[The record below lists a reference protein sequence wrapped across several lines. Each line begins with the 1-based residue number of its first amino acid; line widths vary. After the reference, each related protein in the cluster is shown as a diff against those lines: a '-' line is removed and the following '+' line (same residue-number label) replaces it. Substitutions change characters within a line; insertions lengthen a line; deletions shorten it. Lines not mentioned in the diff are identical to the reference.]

1 MSEKSKTN
9 TPFVETAYPDWASQN
24 KFENPVESLGRY
36 VDHVRGEYS
45 AAGLYTDSV
54 EDQLSY
60 NLSNALSSRGLL
72 TEENQGLVNE
82 QLRSLSKPDLMSS
95 VNVLLEEDN
104 PETPFLSDEEKEKLT
119 VYQSIFSSG
128 FNTEA
133 QLARNPEEYQEVTEI
148 VRSTNRKKFE
158 EQFKRGEILA
168 AVVEDESGNEIFIG
182 GEIPEGMTEADVI
195 KSSSKYGVSTRHLFA
210 LRHKR
215 EKDPFSD
222 GLMRY
227 EVQKRKLAELEI
239 RNKIKEETKLEAAL
253 YGLAKNYGEEKTWD
267 WGDHTNSFLTE
278 VLSSGSKNFRVGWNT
293 MVGDKDGARQAGREL
308 AMDEAREAFLAE
320 ADTRRLEV
328 VQRLSK
334 ATGYSGDIVDDVLHD
349 LTVKY
354 AFEGDSKAN
363 VKPFLKYSDN
373 KDELGQNV
381 HETKYSGVLVDPS
394 LMVSPDEFSRALDQA
409 NVTGDKRERAHV
421 QREVALEEN
430 FHRISRIISQE
441 DAYADAWI
449 QARIEGQQNG
459 LSKRA
464 ILEKFRAEVDFSALM
479 HRAEGVFSS
488 IYEGVTG
495 IVYGVGAVMDK
506 DWGRAGLQAI
516 AANNAQAKEFAQVM
530 GLEMGAGQEMME
542 AAGPLVSDA
551 IVTAGLVALT
561 KPTMGA
567 SLAGLAAYTGAK
579 ATATTS
585 ARLVVAAAARGA
597 LKTVGK
603 ETAEAAAER
612 ILKSGVLKGAT
623 KDRTLKVIKAYNGN
637 LASKLGVASA
647 AFIPAATRSGGST
660 YGAVFSTLEAGLTEK
675 HTADDGS
682 WEEGWN
688 AERVKEEAHTG
699 ALGSALTAGTI
710 TGLLTSSFSAIGR
723 GGLEDTFLRGM
734 SFRQVKQITSNVL
747 GRNLGDQTFIEVMKQ
762 SLKKVVTKHALV
774 EAPKS
779 FLKSALDEGFEE
791 GIDEFINSLI
801 VDAYTNQDT
810 PFLERMEQVW
820 HGFLLGAALGGGG
833 NLVSKA
839 AKNIAP
845 NMFLDRNAAAMVE
858 QEAFKQFERDV
869 EAEGLGDKLRESGS
883 PATAQEAERL
893 VRQYKGAERSEPQSM
908 LASTSVDEDEALG
921 EAAITIED
929 QTEEASLEDLEK
941 ANYELQTK
949 LTSEAVRAELANYE
963 AKELLRGNNPD
974 VEGTAVAEALEDS
987 EGDAVS
993 GSVAITQ
1000 PHTATQKPVDYDAD
1014 YESTLEVIKS
1024 KHRVFKKMEKQQ
1036 QRLENTGASESAQ
1049 RMRKE
1054 IQLALQSNRVLDKQR
1069 VDTLTKLA
1077 AEARDNNKKAQAA
1090 SDAKGPSEE
1099 DAKGIDTLVN
1109 SGFPHSL
1116 TVDQLERLGV
1126 KLQKIDRASLTTL
1139 SKELSTRIKNK
1150 FPVAADPFTKRGQA
1164 LPQIY
1169 GSGKVYLD
1177 ESGNGIFNN
1186 DPVAMLTFL
1195 ESGIPIPVPSTAI
1208 DSGTLNPSFEISPN
1222 GNPRYVT
1229 DIMVQESGGKVSAKT
1244 AFDKV
1249 GALEEDYSVVADL
1262 AKRLTELK
1270 KSVTLSD
1277 QFKVVNPFNTRS
1289 KSIKITTVEERA
1301 KDLGTFT
1308 SITDNIF
1315 ETDTSLKSL
1324 QTQFKNTANLAASL
1338 EMQVALYEYQRDSAT
1353 ESGNE
1358 LPPVPFNASAI
1369 LRGQAAYAMGQQ
1381 VARKKRS
1388 TRSFLSVFT
1397 PDADV
1402 DSEAVVTSSNYVAAS
1417 ANPLSPLPERR
1428 VRDYIAG
1435 MNDLGAE
1442 AIRDNENLK
1451 SSIAGLL
1458 NSEYHGES
1466 NRAFTMPPEE
1476 LFNELIQFFGKGNHI
1491 SNQAGIAFQQRLRDD
1506 SFDQQGTNV
1515 GVVLRMLSLN
1525 SPNVFPAIDED
1536 VNFQSRIR
1544 TDLIELGA
1552 KEPSLEQA
1560 LSFHKDIAKETEGNY
1575 KRAIVSSRQMA
1586 VIADLNQRELNFYGI
1601 TDNSADGVI
1610 GALEILASK
1619 RTKRTHDDL
1628 QRTLFTASEVLLE
1641 QREFIKSI
1649 KFSFEAT
1656 DADYAGHTYVDQ
1668 EGTPTIVINTA
1679 RDSRGGI
1686 IDTIIHEL
1694 VHAFTDRVLNLDP
1707 SLRTPEQ
1714 NGAVDRIEALM
1725 KLLRK
1730 RAAREGAPDSVLYGL
1745 TNINEFASV
1754 LMTSKDFQAFIRGV
1768 KVGAGQRNF
1777 LTRALAAISRFFAVR
1792 GGAEVKSFQ
1801 AIMDVSTLVRST
1813 GTTEPAT
1820 GSGFANQVAN
1830 KVVSRQ
1836 RKRSRLASSIGMA
1849 EEVAANEALDKAA
1862 FEYFQFAVDF
1872 VPPEINIVMDNT
1884 TDVIAEFDSETESI
1898 LFNGRR
1904 AAAKVNQLVAAVDG
1918 KPIRREHII
1927 AAILNE
1933 EIAHVAAFAR
1943 LSQAEV
1949 QELMDGL
1956 NDLDGQSIIEQY
1968 YPEGEREAAL
1978 ERFRSE
1984 DSSISEGEKFILA
1997 EEQLRI
2003 HVQKVLRGAETNEQV
2018 NFLLENPSTL
2028 GTVKQY
2034 FKNYLTKITY
2044 AKTLKDVSP
2053 QMRDS
2058 VNRVVSEVRAMEMRY
2073 RLSPNGMHFDS
2084 NNPEGTMNQI
2094 LKQLEMHQSITPRD
2108 DEDSARLQSRF
2119 GSDTDL
2125 KLTDFDV
2132 DSFPVEFDLFKT
2144 KAGKLKGAP
2153 PQVKSDKDVDKLMD
2167 RLKQLTIEGS
2177 VGRFWYED
2185 AADKIL
2191 EITNGDLVEA
2201 EKFTALLAIY
2211 SPQTG
2216 VEVNTYFAV
2225 RAYEQHANG
2234 VSRADYQVKTK
2245 VQDDKARAVLYDT
2258 APWKG
2263 RKTDNFYKN
2272 LMFHLVSKASPEDLA
2287 SMQIDT
2293 EFLNDIQQPVTVDM
2307 WVYRAMG
2314 YDTIG
2319 LTDDKGQG
2327 AFGFSEKLINRLA
2340 YALNQNRAP
2349 EAAPYQAHQI
2359 QAMLWTAIKARSE
2372 DKDVKKKTEAQSI
2385 RAGDLKIIYPQ
2396 GKKTRKFPSNEG
2408 ERKHQLR
2415 WTKNALAA
2423 EGVDFLEASRSFD
2436 YFVNSM
2442 GLTATWEVIASEQT
2456 PIGKKLAAMTTE
2468 QKRSFTEQAM
2478 QLIVDPVTGED
2489 TLARDLGI
2497 AISTAKMSMGGYAG
2511 GVTPN
2516 VLSTLYPNKPAGDY
2530 DDDAIR
2536 SYSRSL
2542 QYIFMQ
2548 DAVPWSRLVKT
2559 TKEDLHYKVV
2569 NENGRTIRKFDSQG
2583 AAEDYAAKAKK
2594 DYTVV
2599 GGEQS
2604 SGINLAFDGEL
2615 TENKLQ
2621 EIQDYLSSVNSD
2633 LGLTQISDNEVIVVN
2648 YKMDYNNML
2657 PVLTDE
2663 EFANKIIERYG
2674 KETEQTYFT
2683 TVGEYGYHDWATD
2696 NEGAA
2701 ILETSP
2707 RFTPDVQERVRDRR
2721 ERFLQI
2727 SSDTEGTVTPR
2738 LQSRYG
2744 AGSVIPSELDAESID
2759 FSNWIEMLDV
2769 PLMEYGTYKSPSSL
2783 FGKLIKGYADR
2794 DLIRFKEER
2803 DSFVREA
2810 KKLGEDFKQKHDRII
2825 KEASKNGVEIPPELI
2840 SRASGSNV
2848 GSQLTEDQVDGVEAR
2863 FNQDRS
2869 KANAAADP
2877 KQRKVLL
2884 EIAAEN
2890 KVANEKNLR
2899 IENRKALLE
2908 DRNQAIRDLLSISPE
2923 AHDLILD
2930 LRKLVDD
2937 LSAKGNE
2944 LFSDFIQGK
2953 DEFSATFDMNGGL
2966 YITRRYRMFEDN
2978 DYLARIRDE
2987 SDPTYAQKRQDAIN
3001 YFAQQYMDYHV
3012 KKEVRDKGLTEQ
3024 DARFNVELDL
3034 QQKGLSARTKGKDMM
3049 TEFLNAYEKNA
3060 IKPELDV
3067 YESADG
3073 GRSIMMNSK
3082 KFKGSAL
3089 KALANN
3095 LNEKK
3100 NISAPIRSL
3109 LGEYGDEAGGDNI
3122 AHTLVHTSSIMAN
3135 QAFFNRV
3142 VDYGTKAEVPWLVT
3156 SEAIAEDL
3164 ELPVAQ
3170 QKYAGW
3176 QQLKS
3181 DEGAMDWNPVK
3192 GYYTKP
3198 EIVKDFQ
3205 DLIQMNQAEAVSK
3218 ETSSPSIFL
3227 ASKLVQYAHR
3237 ATGLSLAAKTLGSV
3251 GFYVRNMLGNAMFF
3265 GPMQGYMGGFGKAFG
3280 EGVGVISALGG
3291 DAENSKSQIVRAA
3304 LGSRAAMDAELT
3316 VLASMNVFGDEMEA
3330 NLLRELL
3337 IGKMTVP
3344 SAENKLAKI
3353 AKSIENKTK
3362 IGKEAYEKGVLAAT
3376 RLASAMD
3383 AYYKI
3388 GLYQFELDT
3397 LKEAALADADGG
3409 KFKRL
3414 LDENNEPSV
3423 DMKRAAALK
3432 VKQVSQSYSQAP
3444 PAIKGLTRHPA
3455 GLLIAPYVRF
3465 AAEVPRITGNTFKL
3479 LRQERAE
3486 GKNNPVMRRR
3496 YLKRL
3501 AGMMSTM
3508 GFTFAVPAF
3517 LKSLAGIGEDEDE
3530 ALRKGMPSYLRD
3542 HTFYYYKSDDQL
3554 YSFDLTYLNPFSV
3567 IADPVARSFE
3577 KLFDQDE
3584 VNPVD
3589 ASIELVAGLFRP
3601 YFNEQ
3606 ILSGA
3611 VTDVATNENQYGGKI
3626 MYGEDTA
3633 ENLKR
3638 AFIYIWEKA
3647 YEPRSLAKL
3656 RKAFK
3661 AAEGDTPSSDMFTD
3675 PLGIIFGELL
3685 PIKPHKVDIQNNLR
3699 AYLSAHTGDYRE
3711 LSSKMN
3717 RLLSESSMTDGDIFN
3732 LYDDIA
3738 ETRRSYNNEFRRV
3751 IKGFNNLGV
3760 SWSDINAQAKSRGVS
3775 KERLRLNYNGWMN
3788 RPAVSRFIKDKLRE
3802 TPTGRLRLRKLDNYS
3817 RKDNRYLKLD

>member
-1 MSEKSKTN
+1 
-9 TPFVETAYPDWASQN
+9 
-24 KFENPVESLGRY
+24 
-36 VDHVRGEYS
+36 
-45 AAGLYTDSV
+45 
-54 EDQLSY
+54 
-60 NLSNALSSRGLL
+60 
-72 TEENQGLVNE
+72 
-82 QLRSLSKPDLMSS
+82 
-95 VNVLLEEDN
+95 
-104 PETPFLSDEEKEKLT
+104 
-119 VYQSIFSSG
+119 
-128 FNTEA
+128 
-133 QLARNPEEYQEVTEI
+133 
-148 VRSTNRKKFE
+148 
-158 EQFKRGEILA
+158 
-168 AVVEDESGNEIFIG
+168 
-182 GEIPEGMTEADVI
+182 
-195 KSSSKYGVSTRHLFA
+195 
-210 LRHKR
+210 
-215 EKDPFSD
+215 
-222 GLMRY
+222 
-227 EVQKRKLAELEI
+227 
-239 RNKIKEETKLEAAL
+239 
-253 YGLAKNYGEEKTWD
+253 
-267 WGDHTNSFLTE
+267 
-278 VLSSGSKNFRVGWNT
+278 
-293 MVGDKDGARQAGREL
+293 
-308 AMDEAREAFLAE
+308 
-320 ADTRRLEV
+320 
-328 VQRLSK
+328 
-334 ATGYSGDIVDDVLHD
+334 
-349 LTVKY
+349 
-354 AFEGDSKAN
+354 
-363 VKPFLKYSDN
+363 
-373 KDELGQNV
+373 
-381 HETKYSGVLVDPS
+381 
-394 LMVSPDEFSRALDQA
+394 
-409 NVTGDKRERAHV
+409 
-421 QREVALEEN
+421 
-430 FHRISRIISQE
+430 
-441 DAYADAWI
+441 
-449 QARIEGQQNG
+449 
-459 LSKRA
+459 
-464 ILEKFRAEVDFSALM
+464 
-479 HRAEGVFSS
+479 
-488 IYEGVTG
+488 
-495 IVYGVGAVMDK
+495 
-506 DWGRAGLQAI
+506 
-516 AANNAQAKEFAQVM
+516 
-530 GLEMGAGQEMME
+530 
-542 AAGPLVSDA
+542 
-551 IVTAGLVALT
+551 
-561 KPTMGA
+561 
-567 SLAGLAAYTGAK
+567 
-579 ATATTS
+579 
-585 ARLVVAAAARGA
+585 
-597 LKTVGK
+597 
-603 ETAEAAAER
+603 
-612 ILKSGVLKGAT
+612 
-623 KDRTLKVIKAYNGN
+623 
-637 LASKLGVASA
+637 
-647 AFIPAATRSGGST
+647 
-660 YGAVFSTLEAGLTEK
+660 
-675 HTADDGS
+675 
-682 WEEGWN
+682 
-688 AERVKEEAHTG
+688 
-699 ALGSALTAGTI
+699 
-710 TGLLTSSFSAIGR
+710 
-723 GGLEDTFLRGM
+723 
-734 SFRQVKQITSNVL
+734 
-747 GRNLGDQTFIEVMKQ
+747 
-762 SLKKVVTKHALV
+762 
-774 EAPKS
+774 
-779 FLKSALDEGFEE
+779 
-791 GIDEFINSLI
+791 
-801 VDAYTNQDT
+801 
-810 PFLERMEQVW
+810 
-820 HGFLLGAALGGGG
+820 
-833 NLVSKA
+833 
-839 AKNIAP
+839 
-845 NMFLDRNAAAMVE
+845 
-858 QEAFKQFERDV
+858 
-869 EAEGLGDKLRESGS
+869 
-883 PATAQEAERL
+883 
-893 VRQYKGAERSEPQSM
+893 
-908 LASTSVDEDEALG
+908 
-921 EAAITIED
+921 
-929 QTEEASLEDLEK
+929 
-941 ANYELQTK
+941 
-949 LTSEAVRAELANYE
+949 
-963 AKELLRGNNPD
+963 
-974 VEGTAVAEALEDS
+974 
-987 EGDAVS
+987 
-993 GSVAITQ
+993 
-1000 PHTATQKPVDYDAD
+1000 
-1014 YESTLEVIKS
+1014 
-1024 KHRVFKKMEKQQ
+1024 
-1036 QRLENTGASESAQ
+1036 
-1049 RMRKE
+1049 
-1054 IQLALQSNRVLDKQR
+1054 
-1069 VDTLTKLA
+1069 
-1077 AEARDNNKKAQAA
+1077 
-1090 SDAKGPSEE
+1090 
-1099 DAKGIDTLVN
+1099 
-1109 SGFPHSL
+1109 
-1116 TVDQLERLGV
+1116 
-1126 KLQKIDRASLTTL
+1126 
-1139 SKELSTRIKNK
+1139 
-1150 FPVAADPFTKRGQA
+1150 
-1164 LPQIY
+1164 
-1169 GSGKVYLD
+1169 
-1177 ESGNGIFNN
+1177 
-1186 DPVAMLTFL
+1186 
-1195 ESGIPIPVPSTAI
+1195 
-1208 DSGTLNPSFEISPN
+1208 
-1222 GNPRYVT
+1222 
-1229 DIMVQESGGKVSAKT
+1229 
-1244 AFDKV
+1244 
-1249 GALEEDYSVVADL
+1249 
-1262 AKRLTELK
+1262 
-1270 KSVTLSD
+1270 
-1277 QFKVVNPFNTRS
+1277 
-1289 KSIKITTVEERA
+1289 
-1301 KDLGTFT
+1301 
-1308 SITDNIF
+1308 
-1315 ETDTSLKSL
+1315 
-1324 QTQFKNTANLAASL
+1324 
-1338 EMQVALYEYQRDSAT
+1338 
-1353 ESGNE
+1353 
-1358 LPPVPFNASAI
+1358 
-1369 LRGQAAYAMGQQ
+1369 
-1381 VARKKRS
+1381 
-1388 TRSFLSVFT
+1388 
-1397 PDADV
+1397 
-1402 DSEAVVTSSNYVAAS
+1402 
-1417 ANPLSPLPERR
+1417 
-1428 VRDYIAG
+1428 
-1435 MNDLGAE
+1435 
-1442 AIRDNENLK
+1442 
-1451 SSIAGLL
+1451 
-1458 NSEYHGES
+1458 
-1466 NRAFTMPPEE
+1466 
-1476 LFNELIQFFGKGNHI
+1476 
-1491 SNQAGIAFQQRLRDD
+1491 
-1506 SFDQQGTNV
+1506 
-1515 GVVLRMLSLN
+1515 
-1525 SPNVFPAIDED
+1525 
-1536 VNFQSRIR
+1536 
-1544 TDLIELGA
+1544 
-1552 KEPSLEQA
+1552 
-1560 LSFHKDIAKETEGNY
+1560 
-1575 KRAIVSSRQMA
+1575 
-1586 VIADLNQRELNFYGI
+1586 
-1601 TDNSADGVI
+1601 
-1610 GALEILASK
+1610 
-1619 RTKRTHDDL
+1619 
-1628 QRTLFTASEVLLE
+1628 
-1641 QREFIKSI
+1641 
-1649 KFSFEAT
+1649 
-1656 DADYAGHTYVDQ
+1656 
-1668 EGTPTIVINTA
+1668 
-1679 RDSRGGI
+1679 
-1686 IDTIIHEL
+1686 
-1694 VHAFTDRVLNLDP
+1694 
-1707 SLRTPEQ
+1707 
-1714 NGAVDRIEALM
+1714 
-1725 KLLRK
+1725 
-1730 RAAREGAPDSVLYGL
+1730 
-1745 TNINEFASV
+1745 
-1754 LMTSKDFQAFIRGV
+1754 
-1768 KVGAGQRNF
+1768 
-1777 LTRALAAISRFFAVR
+1777 
-1792 GGAEVKSFQ
+1792 
-1801 AIMDVSTLVRST
+1801 
-1813 GTTEPAT
+1813 
-1820 GSGFANQVAN
+1820 
-1830 KVVSRQ
+1830 
-1836 RKRSRLASSIGMA
+1836 MA

-1918 KPIRREHII
+1918 KPVRREHII

-2058 VNRVVSEVRAMEMRY
+2058 VNRVVSEVRAMELRY

-2094 LKQLEMHQSITPRD
+2094 LKQLEMHQSIVPRD

-2125 KLTDFDV
+2125 ELTDFDV

-2144 KAGKLKGAP
+2144 KAGKIKGAP
-2153 PQVKSDKDVDKLMD
+2153 PQVKSDKGVEKLMD

-2201 EKFTALLAIY
+2201 EKFIALLAIY

-2234 VSRADYQVKTK
+2234 ATRSELKVKTK

-2272 LMFHLVSKASPEDLA
+2272 LMFHLVSKADAQELA

-2293 EFLNDIQQPVTVDM
+2293 EFLEDIQQPVTVDM

-2327 AFGFSEKLINRLA
+2327 AFGFSEKLINRLT

-2349 EAAPYQAHQI
+2349 EAAAFQAHQI

-2372 DKDVKKKTEAQSI
+2372 DKEVKKKTEAQSI

-2396 GKKTRKFPSNEG
+2396 GKKTRKFPSKEG

-2423 EGVDFLEASRSFD
+2423 EGVDFIEASRSFD

-2442 GLTATWEVIASEQT
+2442 GLTATWEVIASEET
-2456 PIGKKLAAMTTE
+2456 AFGKKLAAMPLE
-2468 QKRSFTEQAM
+2468 QKQSFTEQAM

-2497 AISTAKMSMGGYAG
+2497 AISTARMSMGGYAG

-2516 VLSTLYPNKPAGDY
+2516 VLSTLYPNKPAGEY

-2536 SYSRSL
+2536 AYARSL

-2548 DAVPWSRLVKT
+2548 DAVPWVRYVKT
-2559 TKEDLHYKVV
+2559 NKQEVSYRVLRDGKAVGGGAKIATQEEAEKFAQEKNAKVDTPKVVKVKGGYQILNSKGKPYKLKGKESKKLEEIPVFEDQSSAEEFANRTILTYVAGNEQSHGFVLTFDEDL
-2569 NENGRTIRKFDSQG
+2569 T
-2583 AAEDYAAKAKK
+2583 AEK
-2594 DYTVV
+2594 
-2599 GGEQS
+2599 E
-2604 SGINLAFDGEL
+2604 
-2615 TENKLQ
+2615 Q
-2621 EIQDYLSSVNSD
+2621 EIQDTLGDIHPD
-2633 LGLTQISDNEVIVVN
+2633 LGFTKIDSNQITVIN
-2648 YKMDYNNML
+2648 FKIDYKDML
-2657 PVLTDE
+2657 PELTDGA
-2663 EFANKIIERYG
+2663 FSTKLAERY
-2674 KETEQTYFT
+2674 EEQATFEAIT
-2683 TVGEYGYHDWATD
+2683 TVGEYGFHDWQAD
-2696 NEGAA
+2696 PEGEV
-2701 ILETSP
+2701 ILSLSP
-2707 RFTPDVQERVRDRR
+2707 RLTPDIQKGIRDRR
-2721 ERFLQI
+2721 ERFQQI
-2727 SSDTEGTVTPR
+2727 SPDTEGTVTPR

-2783 FGKLIKGYADR
+2783 FGKLTKGYADR
-2794 DLIRFKEER
+2794 HLIRFKEER

-2848 GSQLTEDQVDGVEAR
+2848 GSQLTEDQVDSVEAR

-2869 KANAAADP
+2869 KANTAADP

-2884 EIAAEN
+2884 EIAAKN

-2908 DRNQAIRDLLSISPE
+2908 DRNQAIRDLLAISPE
-2923 AHDLILD
+2923 AHDLIIG

-2937 LSAKGNE
+2937 LSAQGNE

-2953 DEFSATFDMNGGL
+2953 DEFKATFDMNGGL

-2987 SDPTYAQKRQDAIN
+2987 SDPTYALKRQDAIN

-3049 TEFLNAYEKNA
+3049 TEFLNAYDKNA

-3100 NISAPIRSL
+3100 NIPAPIRSL

-3135 QAFFNRV
+3135 QSFFNRI
-3142 VDYGTKAEVPWLVT
+3142 VDFGTKAEVPWLVT

-3170 QKYAGW
+3170 QKYSGW

-3227 ASKLVQYAHR
+3227 ASKMVQYAHR

-3337 IGKMTVP
+3337 TGKMTVP

-3501 AGMMSTM
+3501 SGMISTM
-3508 GFTFAVPAF
+3508 GFTFAVPVF

-3530 ALRKGMPSYLRD
+3530 ALRKGMPFYLRD

-3611 VTDVATNENQYGGKI
+3611 VTDVATNANQYGGKI

-3633 ENLKR
+3633 ENVKR
-3638 AFIYIWEKA
+3638 AFLYIWEKA

-3699 AYLSAHTGDYRE
+3699 AYLRAHTGDYRE

-3717 RLLSESSMTDGDIFN
+3717 RLLSESAMTDSDIFN
-3732 LYDDIA
+3732 LYDDIS

-3760 SWSDINAQAKSRGVS
+3760 SWGDINAQAKSRGVS

-3788 RPAVSRFIKDKLRE
+3788 RPSVSRFIKDKLRK
-3802 TPTGRLRLRKLDNYS
+3802 TPTGRIRLRKLDNYS
-3817 RKDNRYLKLD
+3817 RKDNRYIKLD

>member
-45 AAGLYTDSV
+45 AAGIYTKDV

-72 TEENQGLVNE
+72 TEETQGLVNE
-82 QLRSLSKPDLMSS
+82 QLKSFSKPDLMSS

-104 PETPFLSDEEKEKLT
+104 PETSFLSDEDKEKLT
-119 VYQSIFSSG
+119 TYQSIFSLD
-128 FNTEA
+128 FNTEE
-133 QLARNPEEYQEVTEI
+133 QLARNLEEYQEVTEI
-148 VRSTNRKKFE
+148 VRGANLKKFE
-158 EQFKRGEILA
+158 EQFKTGEILA

-195 KSSSKYGVSTRHLFA
+195 KASSKYGVSTRHLFA

-215 EKDPFSD
+215 EQDPLSD
-222 GLMRY
+222 GLMRF
-227 EVQKRKLAELEI
+227 EVEKRKLAELEI
-239 RNKIKEETKLEAAL
+239 RNKIKEEQKLEAAL

-293 MVGDKDGARQAGREL
+293 MVGDEDGAQQAGREL

-334 ATGYSGDIVDDVLHD
+334 LTGYSGDIVDDVLHD

-394 LMVSPDEFSRALDQA
+394 LMVSPVEFSRALDQA
-409 NVTGDKRERAHV
+409 NVTGDKRERAEV

-430 FHRISRIISQE
+430 FHRISRTISKE
-441 DAYADAWI
+441 DDYADAWL

-459 LSKRA
+459 LSNRA

-479 HRAEGVFSS
+479 HRAEGVGSS

-495 IVYGVGAVMDK
+495 IVYGVGAAMDK
-506 DWGRAGLQAI
+506 DWGRAGLQLI
-516 AANNAQAKEFAQVM
+516 AENNAQAREFAQVM
-530 GLEMGAGQEMME
+530 GLEMGAGQDLME

-637 LASKLGVASA
+637 LASKMGVASA
-647 AFIPAATRSGGST
+647 SFIPAATRSGANT
-660 YGAVFSTLEAGLTEK
+660 YGAVFQTLQSGLTEK

-682 WEEGWN
+682 WEDGWS
-688 AERVKEEAHTG
+688 ADRVKEEAHTA

-710 TGLLTSSFSAIGR
+710 TGLLTSSFAAIGR

-762 SLKKVVTKHALV
+762 SLKKVVTKHALI

-779 FLKSALDEGFEE
+779 FLKSGLDEGFEE

-810 PFLERMEQVW
+810 PFFERMQQVA
-820 HGFLLGAALGGGG
+820 HGFVLGFGLGGAGT
-833 NLVSKA
+833 LVNKA

-845 NMFLDRNAAAMVE
+845 NYFLDRNAAARVE
-858 QEAFKQFERDV
+858 QEVFKQFERDV

-893 VRQYKGAERSEPQSM
+893 VRQYKGAERSEPQSR

-921 EAAITIED
+921 EAAIIIED

-1000 PHTATQKPVDYDAD
+1000 PHTATQTPVDYDAD

-1036 QRLENTGASESAQ
+1036 QRLENTGANESAE

-1069 VDTLTKLA
+1069 VDALTKLA

-1099 DAKGIDTLVN
+1099 DAKGIDILVN

-1116 TVDQLERLGV
+1116 TVEQLERLGV
-1126 KLQKIDRASLTTL
+1126 KLQKIDRQSLTTL
-1139 SKELSTRIKNK
+1139 SKELSTRIKKK
-1150 FPVAADPFTKRGQA
+1150 FPIAADPFTKRGQA

-1315 ETDTSLKSL
+1315 ETDTSLKLL

-1402 DSEAVVTSSNYVAAS
+1402 DSEAVVASSNYVAAS
-1417 ANPLSPLPERR
+1417 ANPLSPLPERK

-1451 SSIAGLL
+1451 SSIASLL

-1506 SFDQQGTNV
+1506 AFDQQGTNV

-1536 VNFQSRIR
+1536 VNFQSRVR

-1575 KRAIVSSRQMA
+1575 KRAIVSRRQMA

-1686 IDTIIHEL
+1686 IDTLIHEL

-1754 LMTSKDFQAFIRGV
+1754 LMTSRDFQSFIRGV

-1792 GGAEVKSFQ
+1792 GGAQAQSFQ
-1801 AIMDVSTLVRST
+1801 AIMDVSTLVRRT

-1918 KPIRREHII
+1918 KPVRREHII

-2094 LKQLEMHQSITPRD
+2094 LKQLEMHQSIVPREDEGDEEVPATPN
-2108 DEDSARLQSRF
+2108 LQSRI
-2119 GSDTDL
+2119 GSDVDL
-2125 KLTDFDV
+2125 TEIPLTFN
-2132 DSFPVEFDLFKT
+2132 K
-2144 KAGKLKGAP
+2144 KGEP
-2153 PQVKSDKDVDKLMD
+2153 
-2167 RLKQLTIEGS
+2167 
-2177 VGRFWYED
+2177 
-2185 AADKIL
+2185 
-2191 EITNGDLVEA
+2191 ITQGY
-2201 EKFTALLAIY
+2201 ALLK
-2211 SPQTG
+2211 SPTVLEPSG
-2216 VEVNTYFAV
+2216 
-2225 RAYEQHANG
+2225 NG
-2234 VSRADYQVKTK
+2234 R
-2245 VQDDKARAVLYDT
+2245 
-2258 APWKG
+2258 
-2263 RKTDNFYKN
+2263 TDIEP
-2272 LMFHLVSKASPEDLA
+2272 L
-2287 SMQIDT
+2287 
-2293 EFLNDIQQPVTVDM
+2293 
-2307 WVYRAMG
+2307 
-2314 YDTIG
+2314 
-2319 LTDDKGQG
+2319 
-2327 AFGFSEKLINRLA
+2327 
-2340 YALNQNRAP
+2340 
-2349 EAAPYQAHQI
+2349 
-2359 QAMLWTAIKARSE
+2359 
-2372 DKDVKKKTEAQSI
+2372 
-2385 RAGDLKIIYPQ
+2385 
-2396 GKKTRKFPSNEG
+2396 
-2408 ERKHQLR
+2408 
-2415 WTKNALAA
+2415 
-2423 EGVDFLEASRSFD
+2423 
-2436 YFVNSM
+2436 
-2442 GLTATWEVIASEQT
+2442 
-2456 PIGKKLAAMTTE
+2456 
-2468 QKRSFTEQAM
+2468 
-2478 QLIVDPVTGED
+2478 
-2489 TLARDLGI
+2489 
-2497 AISTAKMSMGGYAG
+2497 
-2511 GVTPN
+2511 
-2516 VLSTLYPNKPAGDY
+2516 DY
-2530 DDDAIR
+2530 D
-2536 SYSRSL
+2536 S
-2542 QYIFMQ
+2542 
-2548 DAVPWSRLVKT
+2548 
-2559 TKEDLHYKVV
+2559 LHYKVTGPARKRILAAIDSGAVGEATDRLIEEV
-2569 NENGRTIRKFDSQG
+2569 NEMIKDPAIEAGIGWYARMRVVLKDALGDPDRFRLFSHLLGATSAQTPVETNFIYSMEALTKLENGDYDSNIESYLELRSIAPENLRSEIESRGFASARKLKQANTPAKLTRLWLDHYEVLPVRDNGNLYGANSLATLKALTDTWLEGKLTPKTPQFAMNLNGASLEATIDVWAARTLRRILWGDRVEQWRLQPKAETGVSNEDFALGQIIFREAAKSLDMSPDDLQALVWFGEKDVWDNNGWTKEVGAFKSSFDEAAAVFFPPNEPPRSLEHGKNIIKFLQKERLALSKLELFEENSPQQKKALKEYEEAKGLTGVGSYVESRGREPVAELRAADSQG
-2583 AAEDYAAKAKK
+2583 EVSNERDGQADRS
-2594 DYTVV
+2594 
-2599 GGEQS
+2599 GGA
-2604 SGINLAFDGEL
+2604 GN
-2615 TENKLQ
+2615 
-2621 EIQDYLSSVNSD
+2621 V
-2633 LGLTQISDNEVIVVN
+2633 
-2648 YKMDYNNML
+2648 
-2657 PVLTDE
+2657 
-2663 EFANKIIERYG
+2663 R
-2674 KETEQTYFT
+2674 
-2683 TVGEYGYHDWATD
+2683 
-2696 NEGAA
+2696 GAG
-2701 ILETSP
+2701 
-2707 RFTPDVQERVRDRR
+2707 R
-2721 ERFLQI
+2721 
-2727 SSDTEGTVTPR
+2727 GVTPR

-2744 AGSVIPSELDAESID
+2744 AGSAIPSELDAESID

-2783 FGKLIKGYADR
+2783 FGKLTKGYADR

-2848 GSQLTEDQVDGVEAR
+2848 GSQLTEDQVDSVEAR

-2884 EIAAEN
+2884 EIAEKN
-2890 KVANEKNLR
+2890 KVANGKNLR

-2908 DRNQAIRDLLSISPE
+2908 DRNQAIRDLLAISPE
-2923 AHDLILD
+2923 AHDLIIG

-2937 LSAKGNE
+2937 LSAEGNK
-2944 LFSDFIQGK
+2944 LFSDFIAGK

-3034 QQKGLSARTKGKDMM
+3034 QQKGSSARTKGKDMM
-3049 TEFLNAYEKNA
+3049 TEFLNAYDKNA

-3100 NISAPIRSL
+3100 NIPAPIRRL
-3109 LGEYGDEAGGDNI
+3109 FGEYGDEAGGDNI

-3135 QAFFNRV
+3135 QAFFNRI

-3176 QQLKS
+3176 QPLKS

-3198 EIVKDFQ
+3198 EILKDFQ

-3316 VLASMNVFGDEMEA
+3316 VLSSMNVFGDEMEA

-3501 AGMMSTM
+3501 SGMISTM
-3508 GFTFAVPAF
+3508 GFTFAVPVF

-3530 ALRKGMPSYLRD
+3530 ALRKGMPFYLRD

-3611 VTDVATNENQYGGKI
+3611 VTDVATNANQYGGKI

-3633 ENLKR
+3633 ENVKR
-3638 AFIYIWEKA
+3638 AFLYIWEKA

-3699 AYLSAHTGDYRE
+3699 AYLRAHTGDYRE

-3717 RLLSESSMTDGDIFN
+3717 RLLSESAMTDGDIFN

-3760 SWSDINAQAKSRGVS
+3760 SWGDINAQAKSRGVS

-3788 RPAVSRFIKDKLRE
+3788 RPSVSRFIKDKLRK
-3802 TPTGRLRLRKLDNYS
+3802 TPTGRIRLRKLENYS
-3817 RKDNRYLKLD
+3817 RKDNRYIKLD